1 VRFAQFHGLKLG
13 TIADLIAYRRR
24 REKLIERSVE
34 TTFQSF
40 HGGEFRMVVYAS
52 TVGYAEHVALVKGDP
67 AAGGPVLVRMHALNV
82 LDDVL
87 HDRTSGH
94 GGELESAMRLI
105 GDAGRGV
112 VVLIRE
118 GRPTSVS
125 ERLKARLGNRPDG
138 MKELRDYGVG
148 AQILLDLGVREMI
161 LLSNTKRTI
170 IGLEGYG
177 LTLIGQRALP
187 LKDAG

>member
-1 VRFAQFHGLKLG
+1 MLGFRGHFVAARDFANAQAVLRLRICGDQFIQKALDFVERGFEG
-13 TIADLIAYRRR
+13 GGDL
-24 REKLIERSVE
+24 
-34 TTFQSF
+34 
-40 HGGEFRMVVYAS
+40 
-52 TVGYAEHVALVKGDP
+52 LVKGDLTS
-67 AAGGPVLVRMHALNV
+67 GGPVLVRMHALNV

-105 GDAGRGV
+105 GEAGRGV
-112 VVLIRE
+112 VVLLRE
-118 GRPTSVS
+118 ARPTSVS
-125 ERLKARLGNRPDG
+125 ERLKARLGNRPDS
-138 MKELRDYGVG
+138 MNELRDYGVG

-161 LLSNTKRTI
+161 LLSNTRRTI

-177 LTLIGQRALP
+177 LTVVGQRALT